1 MVYGQAVELRADP
14 TQDDTDRYGR
24 LLRHVYIDGQSA
36 AVVLLEAGAAHEYTY
51 DAPYIGQAEHRDA
64 ERAAQADALGMWGSC
79 TG

>member
-1 MVYGQAVELRADP
+1 MVYGQTVELRADP

-64 ERAAQADALGMWGSC
+64 EHTAQADALGMWGSC

>member
-1 MVYGQAVELRADP
+1 MTP
-14 TQDDTDRYGR
+14 TATGA

-51 DAPYIGQAEHRDA
+51 DAPYIGQPSTATQS
-64 ERAAQADALGMWGSC
+64 AQRRPTRWEWGSC